1 MTSYI
6 LNNDKNYD
14 INYIS
19 YEFIIN
25 NLMNTPDIMIDYILY
40 SLVRIHL
47 ITYDEYLSSIKYIYK
62 SIFLVVSKN
71 ILSQNDID
79 EFLQDEKS
87 NIRIKLTTKNM
98 MYSHNVIWENILNA
112 FDINMLDLLIN
123 LPDITLSIIKNI
135 NHQQLLPNMIVNLTN
150 IIEQIEEY
158 RIIYNL
164 KQQQQRKIE
173 RDTIYKTFYRRNI
186 PSDINKYLDKFI

>member
-1 MTSYI
+1 
-6 LNNDKNYD
+6 
-14 INYIS
+14 
-19 YEFIIN
+19 
-25 NLMNTPDIMIDYILY
+25 
-40 SLVRIHL
+40 
-47 ITYDEYLSSIKYIYK
+47 
-62 SIFLVVSKN
+62 
-71 ILSQNDID
+71 
-79 EFLQDEKS
+79 
-87 NIRIKLTTKNM
+87 